1 MEAIMRNVR
10 CKRRLSPILIAAL
23 VVLTLTLS
31 ACVAEGAQRMTGRA
45 WDACRDRVIGELE
58 AAGVRDFGEV
68 SAYTGATGTGAMQ
81 AVIDTCGYRPE
92 QIDRA
97 FCDDLYTQVYL
108 SCREDGFE
116 GMSMAATSWVLIFD
130 PDGPLVGRLR
140 RVCEQP
146 GDLGRTGFGRAVC
159 SESR

>member
-1 MEAIMRNVR
+1 MRNVR
-10 CKRRLSPILIAAL
+10 CERRLSPILIASL
-23 VVLTLTLS
+23 VLLMLTLGGD
-31 ACVAEGAQRMTGRA
+31 AAEGAQRMSGRA

-81 AVIDTCGYRPE
+81 AVIDSCGYRPE

-108 SCREDGFE
+108 VCREDGFE

-130 PDGPLVGRLR
+130 PHGPLVRRLR
-140 RVCEQP
+140 GVCEQTNE
-146 GDLGRTGFGRAVC
+146 LGRTGFGRAVC
-159 SESR
+159 GESR